1 MSNVEQLS
9 LSAGSFADY
18 RRRNQPKSTGMI
30 ASGREDKDKD
40 ESDDEER

>member
-1 MSNVEQLS
+1 VSNVEQLS
-9 LSAGSFADY
+9 LSAGSCADY

-30 ASGREDKDKD
+30 ASGREDKD